1 MTTPPRAVDVAGIDH
16 IGLTV
21 ASLAHGIE
29 ELSSILD
36 GGLCYLEGPITQAS
50 GGWMERK
57 LGVPGDSRLQVA
69 AMSVMGQNL
78 ELFEYRQVDDRLTR
92 PKAGTPGSFHI
103 HVRTPTPEHL
113 IRRMAENG
121 IVTTDTDG
129 KDNHHDAQLNC
140 GINLSLELA
149 SNTPQLFGAV
159 HLEPCGHKTAIRD
172 LVEVFGMRI
181 IDQVD
186 AFGNTGPLLRSP
198 KGGAALA
205 VLQSTLAHG
214 PMPKNH
220 QVGGHHVAFHAND
233 VDGAV
238 RELTQDGKYQAMG
251 EPETITDGPIAGD
264 RWVYVRS
271 PFGLQLEIINMPD
284 GAMPYESDATYL
296 RTPIHS

>member
-186 AFGNTGPLLRSP
+186 AFGNTGPLLRS
-198 KGGAALA
+198 A
-205 VLQSTLAHG
+205 VSRG
-214 PMPKNH
+214 PRN
-220 QVGGHHVAFHAND
+220 
-233 VDGAV
+233 
-238 RELTQDGKYQAMG
+238 T
-251 EPETITDGPIAGD
+251 
-264 RWVYVRS
+264 
-271 PFGLQLEIINMPD
+271 
-284 GAMPYESDATYL
+284 
-296 RTPIHS
+296 